1 MNNQEVQL
9 ILMNITL
16 ILGAILLL
24 LFIFRVIRV
33 LTKNKVESK
42 EDAHTMLFIIVLMC
56 IVGYCAYKIKSAFKK
71 EDKHPVV

>member
-1 MNNQEVQL
+1 MSSKEFELV
-9 ILMNITL
+9 LMNIIL

-33 LTKNKVESK
+33 LTKKKVESK
-42 EDAHTMLFIIVLMC
+42 EDAHTMLFIIVLVC
-56 IVGYCAYKIKSAFKK
+56 IFGYCAYKIKSAFKK

>member
-1 MNNQEVQL
+1 MSNKEFELV
-9 ILMNITL
+9 LMNITL
-16 ILGAILLL
+16 VLAAILLL
-24 LFIFRVIRV
+24 FFIFRVIRV